1 MTDRGSA
8 ECRVQSDELKTNSLS
23 VHRSL
28 FIVHRWFRNRT
39 QVGLLTARRV
49 LLIVLGLAG
58 ALLLTMACALCFGS
72 ESISLAV
79 VYRTVV
85 GWIQGRET
93 TTPPVEATILFD
105 IRLPRIILGAVTGAA
120 LSVAGAM
127 LQALLRN
134 PLAEPY
140 VLGISSGAAAG
151 ALVALIALPMVALA
165 QPLAAFVGAMLTMS
179 LIYLMSRTK
188 AGVSTERL
196 VLAGVIMASFIWS
209 AIASLLA
216 IVHDPSLRGITFW
229 LHGDLSSGG
238 HGLLG
243 IVSLAVLG
251 AVVTGTLQARS
262 LNVLMVGE
270 EDALI
275 LGVHVERVKTF
286 SYVLASL
293 LTGLV
298 VAVSGSVGY
307 VGLIVPH
314 VVRLGWGSD
323 NRLVIPAAALV
334 GGMFVVLADVVAR
347 TAIAPRELP
356 VGAVTALVGAP
367 VFIYLLRKK

>member
-1 MTDRGSA
+1 
-8 ECRVQSDELKTNSLS
+8 
-23 VHRSL
+23 
-28 FIVHRWFRNRT
+28 
-39 QVGLLTARRV
+39 VG
-49 LLIVLGLAG
+49 I
-58 ALLLTMACALCFGS
+58 ALCFGS

-79 VYRTVV
+79 VYQAVV
-85 GWIQGRET
+85 DRVLGQES
-93 TTPPVEATILFD
+93 TPSPTEATILFD
-105 IRLPRIILGAVTGAA
+105 IRLPRIPLGAVTGAA

-140 VLGISSGAAAG
+140 VLGISSGAAVG
-151 ALVALIALPMVALA
+151 ALVALIMLPAVALA

-196 VLAGVIMASFIWS
+196 VLAGIIMASFLWS

-216 IVHDPSLRGITFW
+216 IVNDPSLRGITFW

-243 IVSLAVLG
+243 LVSGLVMVAIALASF
-251 AVVTGTLQARS
+251 QARS
-262 LNVLMVGE
+262 LNLLMVGE
-270 EDALI
+270 EDAFV
-275 LGVHVERVKTF
+275 LGVHVERVKTV
-286 SYVLASL
+286 SYLLASL

-334 GGMFVVLADVVAR
+334 GAMFVVLADVVAR
-347 TAIAPRELP
+347 IVIAPRELP

-367 VFIYLLRKK
+367 VFIYLLRKR

>member
-1 MTDRGSA
+1 MGMSEKKSARRVTLSQVTEKAQTVRAEATRGKPASP
-8 ECRVQSDELKTNSLS
+8 
-23 VHRSL
+23 
-28 FIVHRWFRNRT
+28 W
-39 QVGLLTARRV
+39 TARRV
-49 LLIVLGLAG
+49 IVILTQLAG
-58 ALLLTMACALCFGS
+58 ALVILLGAALCFGS
-72 ESISLAV
+72 EPISLGVIYHILENRLAGHV
-79 VYRTVV
+79 
-85 GWIQGRET
+85 ET
-93 TTPPVEATILFD
+93 QLSTEATIVFA
-105 IRLPRIILGAVTGAA
+105 IRLPRILLGAVTGAA
-120 LSVAGAM
+120 LSVAGAL

-140 VLGISSGAAAG
+140 VLGISSGASAG
-151 ALVALIALPMVALA
+151 ALIALTALPAVALA

-179 LIYLMSRTK
+179 IIYLLSRTRT
-188 AGVSTERL
+188 GVSVERL
-196 VLAGVIMASFIWS
+196 VLAGIIMASFLWS
-209 AIASLLA
+209 GIASLLA

-238 HGLLG
+238 QGLLPV
-243 IVSLAVLG
+243 VSAGVVVAIIIAVF
-251 AVVTGTLQARS
+251 QARR
-262 LNVLMVGE
+262 LNLLMVGE
-270 EDALI
+270 EDAFV
-275 LGVHVERVKTF
+275 LGVHVERVKTV

-347 TAIAPRELP
+347 TVIAPRELP

-367 VFIYLLRKK
+367 VFIYLLRKR